1 MIGSPPDTP
10 NDMSNSK
17 RKLPLLER
25 IPSHTNNSDDEDL
38 YDKGVVDYVS
48 FPTIPDPEVE
58 NTKSITGLLTKTLR
72 KVTTNAST
80 LVQNYSQ
87 NYTSPKPNVLDT
99 SPFTNRVSELRATA
113 IGSDASPVPKN
124 DEIVDT
130 PISMDLSTKTDTRL
144 RVKEDTSKRITRSSS
159 PLDLKGDAQGN
170 KLEIMNPII
179 KSETNRTPIDKVSIV
194 TNETSTGATFKPQ
207 QSKQPPST
215 STPALSLRQNLIDE
229 AHTPRVTSD
238 NKTLRISTMQFPRM
252 QSMANSTTSSVV
264 NVTALASVDIDNV
277 TNDKSNVESKPTHK
291 KESSIDLKS
300 KDKGLQN
307 KISSIFNNLPNDI
320 ELSDDSA
327 DELDSTHNEGSEN
340 SATPQSDIA
349 YIENRSDSNLSSISK
364 MNNHLQFELGARY
377 GDSVAKSAPIK
388 AESKHSATFTP
399 SFGQSPT
406 VSTFHAIQNKDVSA
420 NKQKSLNTPSTLL
433 DNARSII
440 HQNIEAVASS
450 ASSIIASKRRK
461 KKKPTKTS
469 ENPLKNGGIPKKYWM
484 NDAFVSDCLNCFR
497 PFTAF
502 RRKHHCRFCGQIF
515 CSDCTLFISYNQHR
529 DERNNTKNSAKK
541 PYNDKLRVC
550 KPCYSDVIIYL
561 SDDSS
566 SANDSDGE
574 KVISAEEIEVPKTK
588 AEDLLVPNH
597 PLSRI
602 RSMSMGSNRDSSRT
616 DSLSRKPLLKDN
628 NNLENSLST
637 SHSSSPSRS
646 NNNQFIYPDESIKVH
661 PRQAPRMAIPTT
673 RTGEAVEIPLMR
685 HSLMNSSILK
695 TSGAPYSSNMNS
707 LPQTFHQSNS
717 QFYHNHHLLPEHP
730 QYGQKQNLLQQHQ
743 PQGGHFHNHYH
754 NTYSNLHSQ
763 YNNSAGISESENTNK
778 TRIKSH
784 LSPTLS
790 NANLTSRSLDNLGSI
805 YNSFMTRT
813 PSFNMRVLSGSSRD
827 PSRFRRE
834 LSLEPGDIQSIR
846 SRYGKEMTI
855 GGQSDFDDDDGDDD
869 DDDDDDDENAKNEGV
884 DLSDNEEDE
893 HAMSIYT
900 SLNETHGYGSTL
912 LAHQPPPMHS
922 HSAVTVPTLGEFPIM
937 KSGYPLFRGAM
948 NRSAAA
954 NLANVFQNHS
964 IELTGEDPSK
974 HQPENIRSRA
984 RAHASLQRMRTR
996 RQAKATRN
1004 VLILS
1009 QSNLRL
1015 PSLEPSNHRPQYTS
1029 SLTPIA
1035 SPASPGGN
1043 SSNLTAGIAA
1053 TDDASTSSAN
1063 IDSEMSPLGPQIS
1076 ASTGLEKYHSGERND
1091 YFGLDD
1097 HLMATSESRDLI
1109 SWKDGKT
1116 VDNKDKLYNE
1126 TLDFVLRQSLK
1137 DGEIETDIERW
1148 VAVLQKLLGYIDEI
1162 KLTDTLDIRQYVKIK
1177 KVLGGKIEQTEL
1189 VDGLFMTKNID
1200 SKRMASKISNPRIAL
1215 LMFPIEYL
1223 KQKEQFI
1230 SLRIIHAQ
1238 QSVYITNLVSRLVS
1252 MEPDIIV
1259 VGDSVSGLAEKLFED
1274 AGITV
1279 ISNVKPQVIERISR
1293 YTKADI
1299 FQSVNDLFFKKGK
1312 LGLCEN
1318 FAVKRYKYQ
1327 NQIKTFVF
1335 FTGCDIHLGFTIS
1348 IRGGNN
1354 NLLNNVKYA
1363 AETLMPGYINARFE
1377 KSFLDNLLLSYVKPT
1392 ENPKIVDIQQKLQE
1406 IRDNTI
1412 EGDENGKLHD
1422 LKLDPAE
1429 VVNYVKLFSE
1439 RKLSLSP
1446 PVEYSLPNPLAKT
1459 IYTYYAVHQFA
1470 QQNAEIQK
1478 LSSVDDIKEEWLTEL
1493 KIDYK
1498 LEELPG
1504 KEANLLNI
1512 LKFASEAHLKLL
1524 INEYQARVRIWS
1536 NCMKYPSY
1544 QLYPICHRNIH
1555 LLHSTVSIKHAT
1567 PCSGPAIIVID
1578 YYTDNDK
1585 CFGLF
1590 LDQAFHES
1598 LKVCGECGEPY
1609 LDHYKS
1615 YVHGKAKVDLIIEK
1629 YDIQCL
1635 NNGEM
1640 QGKNQRVMW
1649 SYCKECNYETPI
1661 IAMSD
1666 ETYYLSIG
1674 KFFELNFYGESVSGG
1689 CTHDFFKSYVKCF
1702 GFNNLVIRLE
1712 YSTIDNYEIVV
1723 PKKQL
1728 EFITNIDIKLKIDAY
1743 KFIRTKAEVFFDSV
1757 LKRLKRVKLD
1767 TFEKA
1772 EDGIQKIE
1780 ELKIKLQE
1788 QSDSIYG
1795 RLQSIYDKIIP
1806 TNYLALNVVLRDLQK
1821 LGIYWDNEFNEF
1833 ERTYLPSENEVNK
1846 ITQFHLR
1853 KFLMDRYN
1861 DEDEDNNNNNNKK
1874 VVDVTENESTSGSKE
1889 TAALD
1894 DGKASSNKDCSD
1906 KSTPDNSQD
1915 SMEIDG
1921 DSKNTDDKSTNELLK
1936 PFPEFVPKKPRELSM
1951 NRNLSDSNIE
1961 TKMFP
1966 QSTLYEL
1973 GSNISERINKWNQ
1986 TAETGDKTT
1995 PTQLLT
2001 HRGSDSSLKS
2011 INTVIPSQNKVIHLA
2026 NFFDKMYYDQISLEF
2041 SKQRERELKRKSKVK
2056 AQPIFDSK
2064 PIVEIY
2070 NKIEDVVGPGVD
2082 DEKKKDI
2089 AVVKKDEQEKGQTTE
2104 NQQELSQQQL
2114 QQQVQQQLQQL
2125 QQQLDIPEKQSLLKS
2140 LTNFWADRAATLWD
2154 PLNYPLESH
2163 EHTFAD
2169 SEVIVREDE
2178 PSSLVAFC
2186 LSSND
2191 YKQKIKNA
2199 FEKNRMGDSGIL
2211 NLNLQENKPHNDK
2224 PGVELEVGNS
2234 GITTESASIVTSVG
2248 DTKLEESSINN
2259 SSNAKAGESLLAS
2272 DNKKGAQFAKI
2283 EKKFKKKLNKEGGIN
2298 GGGGGTNNSGDNNN
2312 NDDNINPLESI
2323 LTRNKSNH
2331 LKYQFIDGNTNL
2343 SCKIFYS
2350 EQFEALRKACGNDDN
2365 FIQSL
2370 SRCVKWQSSGGKS
2383 GSSFLKTLD
2392 NRYILKELSKLEL
2405 ESFVSIAPFYFKY
2418 ISQSMFNTLTTAI
2431 AKIFGFYQV
2440 QIKNTTTGKIFRM
2453 DFLIMENLFYNHK
2466 TTRIFDLKGSMRNRH
2481 VQQTGKE
2488 NEVLLDENMIE
2499 YIYES
2504 PVFVGQQLK
2513 KLLRGCLFND
2523 TSFLSAMDV
2532 MDYSLVIGIDD
2543 SSKKLY
2549 LGIIDWLRTFTWDK
2563 KVENWVKGNNLIGGN
2578 KRGKDPTIVT
2588 PKQYRIRFREAM
2600 ERYILEAPDIWYEG
2614 SK

>member
-1 MIGSPPDTP
+1 
-10 NDMSNSK
+10 
-17 RKLPLLER
+17 
-25 IPSHTNNSDDEDL
+25 
-38 YDKGVVDYVS
+38 
-48 FPTIPDPEVE
+48 
-58 NTKSITGLLTKTLR
+58 
-72 KVTTNAST
+72 
-80 LVQNYSQ
+80 
-87 NYTSPKPNVLDT
+87 
-99 SPFTNRVSELRATA
+99 
-113 IGSDASPVPKN
+113 
-124 DEIVDT
+124 
-130 PISMDLSTKTDTRL
+130 
-144 RVKEDTSKRITRSSS
+144 
-159 PLDLKGDAQGN
+159 
-170 KLEIMNPII
+170 
-179 KSETNRTPIDKVSIV
+179 
-194 TNETSTGATFKPQ
+194 
-207 QSKQPPST
+207 
-215 STPALSLRQNLIDE
+215 
-229 AHTPRVTSD
+229 
-238 NKTLRISTMQFPRM
+238 
-252 QSMANSTTSSVV
+252 
-264 NVTALASVDIDNV
+264 
-277 TNDKSNVESKPTHK
+277 
-291 KESSIDLKS
+291 
-300 KDKGLQN
+300 
-307 KISSIFNNLPNDI
+307 
-320 ELSDDSA
+320 
-327 DELDSTHNEGSEN
+327 
-340 SATPQSDIA
+340 
-349 YIENRSDSNLSSISK
+349 
-364 MNNHLQFELGARY
+364 
-377 GDSVAKSAPIK
+377 
-388 AESKHSATFTP
+388 
-399 SFGQSPT
+399 
-406 VSTFHAIQNKDVSA
+406 
-420 NKQKSLNTPSTLL
+420 
-433 DNARSII
+433 
-440 HQNIEAVASS
+440 
-450 ASSIIASKRRK
+450 
-461 KKKPTKTS
+461 
-469 ENPLKNGGIPKKYWM
+469 
-484 NDAFVSDCLNCFR
+484 
-497 PFTAF
+497 
-502 RRKHHCRFCGQIF
+502 
-515 CSDCTLFISYNQHR
+515 
-529 DERNNTKNSAKK
+529 
-541 PYNDKLRVC
+541 
-550 KPCYSDVIIYL
+550 
-561 SDDSS
+561 
-566 SANDSDGE
+566 
-574 KVISAEEIEVPKTK
+574 
-588 AEDLLVPNH
+588 
-597 PLSRI
+597 
-602 RSMSMGSNRDSSRT
+602 
-616 DSLSRKPLLKDN
+616 
-628 NNLENSLST
+628 
-637 SHSSSPSRS
+637 
-646 NNNQFIYPDESIKVH
+646 
-661 PRQAPRMAIPTT
+661 
-673 RTGEAVEIPLMR
+673 
-685 HSLMNSSILK
+685 
-695 TSGAPYSSNMNS
+695 
-707 LPQTFHQSNS
+707 
-717 QFYHNHHLLPEHP
+717 
-730 QYGQKQNLLQQHQ
+730 
-743 PQGGHFHNHYH
+743 
-754 NTYSNLHSQ
+754 
-763 YNNSAGISESENTNK
+763 
-778 TRIKSH
+778 
-784 LSPTLS
+784 
-790 NANLTSRSLDNLGSI
+790 
-805 YNSFMTRT
+805 
-813 PSFNMRVLSGSSRD
+813 
-827 PSRFRRE
+827 
-834 LSLEPGDIQSIR
+834 
-846 SRYGKEMTI
+846 
-855 GGQSDFDDDDGDDD
+855 
-869 DDDDDDDENAKNEGV
+869 
-884 DLSDNEEDE
+884 
-893 HAMSIYT
+893 
-900 SLNETHGYGSTL
+900 
-912 LAHQPPPMHS
+912 
-922 HSAVTVPTLGEFPIM
+922 
-937 KSGYPLFRGAM
+937 
-948 NRSAAA
+948 
-954 NLANVFQNHS
+954 
-964 IELTGEDPSK
+964 
-974 HQPENIRSRA
+974 
-984 RAHASLQRMRTR
+984 
-996 RQAKATRN
+996 
-1004 VLILS
+1004 
-1009 QSNLRL
+1009 
-1015 PSLEPSNHRPQYTS
+1015 
-1029 SLTPIA
+1029 
-1035 SPASPGGN
+1035 
-1043 SSNLTAGIAA
+1043 
-1053 TDDASTSSAN
+1053 
-1063 IDSEMSPLGPQIS
+1063 
-1076 ASTGLEKYHSGERND
+1076 
-1091 YFGLDD
+1091 
-1097 HLMATSESRDLI
+1097 
-1109 SWKDGKT
+1109 
-1116 VDNKDKLYNE
+1116 
-1126 TLDFVLRQSLK
+1126 
-1137 DGEIETDIERW
+1137 
-1148 VAVLQKLLGYIDEI
+1148 
-1162 KLTDTLDIRQYVKIK
+1162 
-1177 KVLGGKIEQTEL
+1177 
-1189 VDGLFMTKNID
+1189 
-1200 SKRMASKISNPRIAL
+1200 
-1215 LMFPIEYL
+1215 
-1223 KQKEQFI
+1223 
-1230 SLRIIHAQ
+1230 
-1238 QSVYITNLVSRLVS
+1238 
-1252 MEPDIIV
+1252 
-1259 VGDSVSGLAEKLFED
+1259 
-1274 AGITV
+1274 
-1279 ISNVKPQVIERISR
+1279 
-1293 YTKADI
+1293 
-1299 FQSVNDLFFKKGK
+1299 
-1312 LGLCEN
+1312 
-1318 FAVKRYKYQ
+1318 
-1327 NQIKTFVF
+1327 
-1335 FTGCDIHLGFTIS
+1335 
-1348 IRGGNN
+1348 
-1354 NLLNNVKYA
+1354 
-1363 AETLMPGYINARFE
+1363 
-1377 KSFLDNLLLSYVKPT
+1377 
-1392 ENPKIVDIQQKLQE
+1392 
-1406 IRDNTI
+1406 
-1412 EGDENGKLHD
+1412 
-1422 LKLDPAE
+1422 
-1429 VVNYVKLFSE
+1429 
-1439 RKLSLSP
+1439 
-1446 PVEYSLPNPLAKT
+1446 
-1459 IYTYYAVHQFA
+1459 
-1470 QQNAEIQK
+1470 
-1478 LSSVDDIKEEWLTEL
+1478 
-1493 KIDYK
+1493 
-1498 LEELPG
+1498 
-1504 KEANLLNI
+1504 
-1512 LKFASEAHLKLL
+1512 
-1524 INEYQARVRIWS
+1524 
-1536 NCMKYPSY
+1536 MKYPSY

-1585 CFGLF
+1585 CFGF
-1590 LDQAFHES
+1590 
-1598 LKVCGECGEPY
+1598 
-1609 LDHYKS
+1609 

-1674 KFFELNFYGESVSGG
+1674 KFFELNFYDCCS
-1689 CTHDFFKSYVKCF
+1689 
-1702 GFNNLVIRLE
+1702 
-1712 YSTIDNYEIVV
+1712 
-1723 PKKQL
+1723 KKQL

-1874 VVDVTENESTSGSKE
+1874 VVDVTGNESTSGSKE

-1921 DSKNTDDKSTNELLK
+1921 DSKNTDDKSTNELSK
-1936 PFPEFVPKKPRELSM
+1936 PFPEFVPKKPRELPM

-1966 QSTLYEL
+1966 QSTLYES

-2089 AVVKKDEQEKGQTTE
+2089 AVVKKDEQEKGQTKE
-2104 NQQELSQQQL
+2104 NQQESSQQQS
-2114 QQQVQQQLQQL
+2114 QQQVQQQS

-2211 NLNLQENKPHNDK
+2211 NSNLQENKPHDDK
-2224 PGVELEVGNS
+2224 PGVESEVGNS

-2392 NRYILKELSKLEL
+2392 NRYILKELSKSEL

-2504 PVFVGQQLK
+2504 PVFVGQQSK

-2543 SSKKLY
+2543 SSKNL
-2549 LGIIDWLRTFTWDK
+2549 
-2563 KVENWVKGNNLIGGN
+2563 ENWVKGNNLIGGN